1 MYDFGIDLG
10 ASYTKVACLCRVP
23 GADSYADPIFNC
35 GSAAPLD
42 LNAAYWYPHKRQ
54 RPARSFLVPSV
65 VLWDRQNGAPNVLC
79 GADASRMYQAV
90 LDKEIQRR
98 QSHPDDDRRVA
109 IYPFFNWKRRFITE
123 PDKPCT
129 PQPSPD
135 NPQTWAGIG
144 AEFFGHLRKSF
155 GSTPVPGEGPLHR
168 QRFDSWMN
176 DPRAHTRLCLPLTAY
191 ARTQQA
197 PIENRMREV
206 LKAAGWPVTDGR
218 KVVAWEG
225 TANLLGRITR
235 GRNRLLANG
244 VTADVEGIFAQY
256 KFRFGKPNKGW
267 TCMAIDVGHYTT
279 DVAVYRYQEDE
290 EEFRNPHAMDD
301 AIFTSSEEVGVA
313 SHLDGLLNE
322 CLKQHGLPPRN
333 AIALLDFKQLWT
345 VAAIRRERPTNA
357 VSMVGVRQA
366 DSQTFIAAITKAY
379 ADFTDAVSRAVAE
392 SIEQCEQA
400 WSGRPDSVSF
410 QRLRVE
416 MIYLSGGVMEA
427 PDLREMFRHHV
438 KAIPACSDAVF
449 DSPDSRKGPDAALM
463 WNTRLRSA
471 CAAGAVSVL
480 GDSRG

>member
-10 ASYTKVACLCRVP
+10 ASHTKVTCLRRIQ
-23 GADSYADPIFNC
+23 GIDSYADPIFNC
-35 GSAAPLD
+35 GVATPVGS
-42 LNAAYWYPHKRQ
+42 NEQYWYPHKRN
-54 RPARSFLVPSV
+54 PPKTSFLIPSV
-65 VLWDRQNGAPNVLC
+65 VLWDQQDQASSVLV
-79 GADASRMYQAV
+79 GADGARMYQKIYDREV
-90 LDKEIQRR
+90 LHRHA
-98 QSHPDDDRRVA
+98 HPHDRRRVA

-123 PDKPCT
+123 PDSPCT
-129 PQPSPD
+129 PQPLTET
-135 NPQTWAGIG
+135 PQTWADI
-144 AEFFGHLRKSF
+144 AGHFLAQLRKSV
-155 GSTPVPGEGPLHR
+155 GSTHVPAESPLQR
-168 QRFDSWMN
+168 QRLDSWME
-176 DPRAHTRLCLPLTAY
+176 DPRAHTRLCLPLTAF
-191 ARTQQA
+191 ARTNQA
-197 PIENRMREV
+197 AIENRMREV

-235 GRNRLLANG
+235 GRNRLLDNG
-244 VTADVEGIFAQY
+244 VTADVEGVFAQY
-256 KFRFGKPNKGW
+256 GFRFGRPNKGW

-290 EEFRNPHAMDD
+290 EEFRNPKAMDD

-313 SHLDGLLNE
+313 SHLDVLLNE
-322 CLKQHGLPPRN
+322 CLKQNGLSPRN

-357 VSMVGVRQA
+357 ANMVGVQQA
-366 DSQTFIAAITKAY
+366 DSQPFIAAVTKAY
-379 ADFTDAVSRAVAE
+379 ADFALAVSRAVAAA
-392 SIEQCEQA
+392 IEQCEQA
-400 WSGRPDSVSF
+400 WSRRPDSIPF
-410 QRLRVE
+410 PKLRVN

>member
-10 ASYTKVACLCRVP
+10 ASYTKVACLRRVP
-23 GADSYADPIFNC
+23 GVDSYADPIFNC
-35 GSAAPLD
+35 GIATSLD

-65 VLWDRQNGAPNVLC
+65 VLWDRRDPAPNVLV
-79 GADASRMYQAV
+79 GADASRMYQEVHDHEVQHRHANPH
-90 LDKEIQRR
+90 DR
-98 QSHPDDDRRVA
+98 RRVA

-123 PDKPCT
+123 PDSPCT
-129 PQPSPD
+129 PQPSSE
-135 NPQTWAGIG
+135 NPQTWADI
-144 AEFFGHLRKSF
+144 ASEFLEHLRKSF
-155 GSTPVPGEGPLHR
+155 GSTHVPAEGPLQR
-168 QRFDSWMN
+168 QRFDNWME

-191 ARTQQA
+191 ARAHQVA
-197 PIENRMREV
+197 IESRMQDV

-244 VTADVEGIFAQY
+244 VTADVEGVFAQY
-256 KFRFGKPNKGW
+256 GFRFGRPNKGW

-290 EEFRNPHAMDD
+290 EEFRNPKAMDD

-313 SHLDGLLNE
+313 SHLDVLLNE
-322 CLKQHGLPPRN
+322 CLKQNGLAPRN

-345 VAAIRRERPTNA
+345 LAAIRRERPTNA
-357 VSMVGVRQA
+357 VNLVGVRQA
-366 DSQTFIAAITKAY
+366 DSQPFIAAVTKAY
-379 ADFTDAVSRAVAE
+379 ADFAGAVSRAVAAA
-392 SIEQCEQA
+392 IEQCEQA
-400 WSGRPDSVSF
+400 WSQRPDSKAF
-410 QRLRVE
+410 PKLRVN

-438 KAIPACSDAVF
+438 KGIPACADAVF